1 MKTGVV
7 VGILVMLGLVLF
19 GVLMTLYAAT
29 DLKHLN
35 LHCTPRFEGFKDPF
49 DLSLIQKGQTKEVDA
64 EVIAVLLEP
73 VNGYDMVVRTGD
85 DVELIGSHYW
95 PIRRL
100 QYREEADYEKPKVGQ
115 RLHVTIYTNY
125 EGEVA
130 YEEISIYRS
139 GAIEIGYHWNTRRIY
154 DACGHRQ
161 TIVVSHATWEGPD
174 EWREVIQP
182 PKTLSEADVAAKVGK
197 P

>member
-7 VGILVMLGLVLF
+7 VGIFVMLGLLLF
-19 GVLMTLYAAT
+19 GIFLTAVAVN
-29 DLKHLN
+29 DLQWAN
-35 LHCTPRFEGFKDPF
+35 LHCEPRFEGFKDPF
-49 DLSLIQKGQTKEVDA
+49 DQSLIRKGQTKEVDV
-64 EVIAVLLEP
+64 EVVAVLSEP
-73 VNGYDMVVRTGD
+73 VNGYDMVVRTED

-100 QYREEADYEKPKVGQ
+100 QYQEEADYEKPKVGQ
-115 RLHVTIYTNY
+115 RLHVTIHTDY
-125 EGEVA
+125 EGEVV

-139 GAIEIGYHWNTRRIY
+139 SAIEIGYRWITRRIY

-161 TIVVSHATWEGPD
+161 TIVVSHATWKGPD
-174 EWREVIQP
+174 EWQEVIQP
-182 PKTLSEADVAAKVGK
+182 PKTLSEAEAAAKLGK